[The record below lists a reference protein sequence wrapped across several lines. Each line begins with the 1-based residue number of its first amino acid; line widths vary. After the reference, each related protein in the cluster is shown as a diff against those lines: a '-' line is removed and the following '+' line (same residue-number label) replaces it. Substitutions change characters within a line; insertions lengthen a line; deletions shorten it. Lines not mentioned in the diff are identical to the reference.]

1 MCLFQD
7 KYNFLSLFACKYF
20 QLIFDEHYMNFSLE
34 FQYIGK
40 RMKNS
45 QLSDIVSMYHQ
56 ILKIRNKRQVWQ
68 TVKRIYIFKLSGTER
83 TK

>member
-56 ILKIRNKRQVWQ
+56 ILKIRNKRQV
-68 TVKRIYIFKLSGTER
+68 
-83 TK
+83 